1 MEQGTTKFLDL
12 FTYKSPEGEINNEP
26 SLTIPDE
33 TMSIRE
39 ILSRYSRG
47 LSVDQKVPYF
57 DEEDYHPDLSK
68 MDLADREDYI
78 EKVKQELKDLHE
90 KLKTEDTNAEE
101 VTQKEKEG

>member
-1 MEQGTTKFLDL
+1 MEQGTTRFIDL
-12 FTYKSPEGEINNEP
+12 FSYKSPEGEINSEP

-39 ILSRYSRG
+39 ILSRFSRG
-47 LSVDQKVPYF
+47 LSVDQKISYY

-78 EKVKQELKDLHE
+78 EKVKQELKDIQD
-90 KLKTEDTNAEE
+90 KLKTEDTTAEE
-101 VTQKEKEG
+101 VTQ